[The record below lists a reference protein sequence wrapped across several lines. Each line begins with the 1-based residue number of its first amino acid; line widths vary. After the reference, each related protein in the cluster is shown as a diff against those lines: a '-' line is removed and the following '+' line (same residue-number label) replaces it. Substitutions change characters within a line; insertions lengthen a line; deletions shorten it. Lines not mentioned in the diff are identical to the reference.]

1 MPHLGHT
8 KLIAVVVT
16 DRVYMCALLKT
27 RKEKHAGET
36 PLLGMCENLSIYG
49 LSLVLTF
56 TRLDALKPPVI
67 SVSVASATTILIPST
82 TRSTTTDSAGFLE
95 HATFWARHH
104 IGRDEG

>member
-1 MPHLGHT
+1 MP
-8 KLIAVVVT
+8 A
-16 DRVYMCALLKT
+16 RVYMCALLKT

-67 SVSVASATTILIPST
+67 SVSVTGTSAVLKPRTA
-82 TRSTTTDSAGFLE
+82 RSAAADSAGFLE
-95 HATFWARHH
+95 RAALQARHRV
-104 IGRDEG
+104 GDR